1 MAEEVIGEGEV
12 GIFRSREAETD
23 FSWAARAGDVI
34 LINTN
39 PSTLSLPLL
48 CSHVYPWRRGAEGS
62 SVTRGSHRRARTP
75 CEEHRRAEAGKAPLA
90 AKRSATREPCYN
102 LYATIRIVPVETTI
116 ATIGG
121 GPSSRDMFPS
131 SAAMLKN
138 LQQSAMTS
146 PFLMENLLQSKA
158 SPGTDLT
165 SLTLNWAA
173 SLVARQRERECE
185 ANLRLVRDR
194 SPSDLVQDHL
204 DQRSGGRDRMMIDQQ
219 RSSGGGR
226 SAGERQHHDRMQD
239 RILLQREKEVLDRTP
254 RRESVYVDME
264 NERMDPVVD
273 RLCAME
279 RLCNERIDNRSNSG
293 VESCNS
299 NVDEDPIPGAELDGG
314 LQAADRPDEMLLGER
329 VSACELDRRYDLGC
343 RNVMHT
349 SDEMTIVSG
358 ERDTT
363 GVTAVAAVERAVD
376 RIGERTANA
385 VACSCGEE
393 QCSGPA
399 CRTIQEKE
407 KPQLKFSVSA
417 ILGGNHDRRPHPDN
431 FQGLPPEAIPAF
443 LQNLQNSA
451 GYNIAKPIARP
462 AAYHPYHRPSH
473 QPPQRH
479 LPPNA
484 HHTLQQLFYRGP
496 YLTVAGSGSGTHH
509 PGTPGGGAVFPGAIQ
524 GTIGDFSGTG
534 LVFPWATNARGKPR
548 RGMMRRA
555 VFSDLQRRGL
565 EKRFQIQKYISKP
578 DRKKL
583 AEKLGLKDSQVK
595 IWFQNRRMKWR
606 NSKERELLATGGSR
620 EQTLPNKNNPNPD
633 LSDADGDRPRMD
645 LSDVSPLTSPQRPE
659 EQTENEEDE
668 EINVT

>member
-1 MAEEVIGEGEV
+1 
-12 GIFRSREAETD
+12 
-23 FSWAARAGDVI
+23 
-34 LINTN
+34 
-39 PSTLSLPLL
+39 
-48 CSHVYPWRRGAEGS
+48 
-62 SVTRGSHRRARTP
+62 
-75 CEEHRRAEAGKAPLA
+75 
-90 AKRSATREPCYN
+90 
-102 LYATIRIVPVETTI
+102 
-116 ATIGG
+116 
-121 GPSSRDMFPS
+121 MFPS

-194 SPSDLVQDHL
+194 SSPSDLVQDHL
-204 DQRSGGRDRMMIDQQ
+204 DQRSGTIGGRDRMMIDCGGRDQQ
-219 RSSGGGR
+219 RSSGGR
-226 SAGERQHHDRMQD
+226 SAGERQHDRMQ
-239 RILLQREKEVLDRTP
+239 LLQREKEVLDRTQ
-254 RRESVYVDME
+254 SVYVDME
-264 NERMDPVVD
+264 NERMDGPVVD

-299 NVDEDPIPGAELDGG
+299 NVDEDPLPGAELDGG
-314 LQAADRPDEMLLGER
+314 LQAADRDEMMLGER
-329 VSACELDRRYDLGC
+329 VSAIEIDRRYDLGC
-343 RNVMHT
+343 RNVMHM

-358 ERDTT
+358 ERETT
-363 GVTAVAAVERAVD
+363 VTAVAAVERAVD

-496 YLTVAGSGSGTHH
+496 YLTVAGTGTGTHH
-509 PGTPGGGAVFPGAIQ
+509 PGTPGGGTVFPGAIQ
-524 GTIGDFSGTG
+524 GSIGDFSGTG

>member
-1 MAEEVIGEGEV
+1 
-12 GIFRSREAETD
+12 
-23 FSWAARAGDVI
+23 
-34 LINTN
+34 
-39 PSTLSLPLL
+39 
-48 CSHVYPWRRGAEGS
+48 
-62 SVTRGSHRRARTP
+62 
-75 CEEHRRAEAGKAPLA
+75 
-90 AKRSATREPCYN
+90 
-102 LYATIRIVPVETTI
+102 
-116 ATIGG
+116 
-121 GPSSRDMFPS
+121 MFPS

-158 SPGTDLT
+158 SPGADLT

-185 ANLRLVRDR
+185 ANLRISREKV
-194 SPSDLVQDHL
+194 SPSSANQEQL
-204 DQRSGGRDRMMIDQQ
+204 DQ
-219 RSSGGGR
+219 RSSGGARVTDRPSPIIDCRDHQRLSGR
-226 SAGERQHHDRMQD
+226 IDRQSDRMQ
-239 RILLQREKEVLDRTP
+239 ILREKEGMERGQIT
-254 RRESVYVDME
+254 YVDVD
-264 NERMDPVVD
+264 NERIDGHVIVD

-279 RLCNERIDNRSNSG
+279 RLCNERIENRSNSG
-293 VESCNS
+293 MDSCNS
-299 NVDEDPIPGAELDGG
+299 NADEDPAAIEMDGG
-314 LQAADRPDEMLLGER
+314 LQGEREKDDGILSGER
-329 VSACELDRRYDLGC
+329 VAALQQDRRYDLGC
-343 RNVMHT
+343 RSVMHT
-349 SDEMTIVSG
+349 SDEMTIQG
-358 ERDTT
+358 ERE
-363 GVTAVAAVERAVD
+363 VAVERVVD
-376 RIGERTANA
+376 RIGERTI
-385 VACSCGEE
+385 ACSCGDE
-393 QCSGPA
+393 QCLGPA

-407 KPQLKFSVSA
+407 KPQLKFSVNA
-417 ILGGNHDRRPHPDN
+417 ILGGNHDRRPHSEN

-451 GYNIAKPIARP
+451 NYNIAKPIARP

-496 YLTVAGSGSGTHH
+496 YLTVASSGTGGHH
-509 PGTPGGGAVFPGAIQ
+509 PAAPGGGTAFPGAIQ
-524 GTIGDFSGTG
+524 GSLGDFAGTG

>member
-1 MAEEVIGEGEV
+1 
-12 GIFRSREAETD
+12 
-23 FSWAARAGDVI
+23 
-34 LINTN
+34 
-39 PSTLSLPLL
+39 
-48 CSHVYPWRRGAEGS
+48 
-62 SVTRGSHRRARTP
+62 
-75 CEEHRRAEAGKAPLA
+75 
-90 AKRSATREPCYN
+90 
-102 LYATIRIVPVETTI
+102 
-116 ATIGG
+116 
-121 GPSSRDMFPS
+121 
-131 SAAMLKN
+131 MLKN

-158 SPGTDLT
+158 SSGTDLT

-185 ANLRLVRDR
+185 ANLRMSRER
-194 SPSDLVQDHL
+194 SSPTPPNGSQEHAE
-204 DQRSGGRDRMMIDQQ
+204 QQ
-219 RSSGGGR
+219 RSSIVGSRGMDRSSSMMDCRDHQRGGNGGGGAVG
-226 SAGERQHHDRMQD
+226 SAGGGGNGSSSSSNRLERQIQRDERMQFL
-239 RILLQREKEVLDRTP
+239 RSGKEQPLERGQSAYVDVESE
-254 RRESVYVDME
+254 RESH
-264 NERMDPVVD
+264 NNVVE

-279 RLCNERIDNRSNSG
+279 RLCNERIENRSNSAMD
-293 VESCNS
+293 SCNS
-299 NVDEDPIPGAELDGG
+299 NTEEDRVSTEMDGG
-314 LQAADRPDEMLLGER
+314 LHGGERDREDSVAILTGER
-329 VSACELDRRYDLGC
+329 VSSALHVDRRYDLGC

-349 SDEMTIVSG
+349 SDDMTIHG
-358 ERDTT
+358 EREAS
-363 GVTAVAAVERAVD
+363 VSSERGVD
-376 RIGERTANA
+376 RIGERTT
-385 VACSCGEE
+385 ACSCGDE
-393 QCSGPA
+393 QCLGPA

-407 KPQLKFSVSA
+407 KPQLKFSVNA
-417 ILGGNHDRRPHPDN
+417 ILGGNHDRRPHPEN

-496 YLTVAGSGSGTHH
+496 YLTVANSGTGSHH
-509 PGTPGGGAVFPGAIQ
+509 PATPGGGAAFPGAIQ
-524 GTIGDFSGTG
+524 GSLGDFAGTG

-645 LSDVSPLTSPQRPE
+645 LSDVSPLTSPQRAE

>member
-1 MAEEVIGEGEV
+1 
-12 GIFRSREAETD
+12 
-23 FSWAARAGDVI
+23 
-34 LINTN
+34 
-39 PSTLSLPLL
+39 
-48 CSHVYPWRRGAEGS
+48 
-62 SVTRGSHRRARTP
+62 
-75 CEEHRRAEAGKAPLA
+75 
-90 AKRSATREPCYN
+90 
-102 LYATIRIVPVETTI
+102 
-116 ATIGG
+116 
-121 GPSSRDMFPS
+121 MFPS

-185 ANLRLVRDR
+185 ANLRLARDR
-194 SPSDLVQDHL
+194 SSPSDMVQDHL
-204 DQRSGGRDRMMIDQQ
+204 DQRSGTIGGRDRIMIDCGGRDQQ
-219 RSSGGGR
+219 RSGGR
-226 SAGERQHHDRMQD
+226 SAERQHDRMQF
-239 RILLQREKEVLDRTP
+239 LQREKEILERNQG
-254 RRESVYVDME
+254 VYDME
-264 NERMDPVVD
+264 NERMDGPVIVD

-299 NVDEDPIPGAELDGG
+299 NVDEDPIAGAELDGG
-314 LQAADRPDEMLLGER
+314 LQPVDRDEMMLGER
-329 VSACELDRRYDLGC
+329 VSAIEIDRRYDLGC

-349 SDEMTIVSG
+349 SDEMTMVSG
-358 ERDTT
+358 EREVA
-363 GVTAVAAVERAVD
+363 VTSAATAVERAVD
-376 RIGERTANA
+376 RIGERTT
-385 VACSCGEE
+385 ACSCGDE

-451 GYNIAKPIARP
+451 SYNIAKPIARP

-496 YLTVAGSGSGTHH
+496 YLTVAGSGTGTHH

-524 GTIGDFSGTG
+524 GSIGDFSGTG

>member
-1 MAEEVIGEGEV
+1 
-12 GIFRSREAETD
+12 
-23 FSWAARAGDVI
+23 
-34 LINTN
+34 
-39 PSTLSLPLL
+39 
-48 CSHVYPWRRGAEGS
+48 
-62 SVTRGSHRRARTP
+62 
-75 CEEHRRAEAGKAPLA
+75 
-90 AKRSATREPCYN
+90 
-102 LYATIRIVPVETTI
+102 
-116 ATIGG
+116 
-121 GPSSRDMFPS
+121 MFPS

-158 SPGTDLT
+158 SPGADLT

-185 ANLRLVRDR
+185 ANLRISREKV
-194 SPSDLVQDHL
+194 SPSSANQDQL
-204 DQRSGGRDRMMIDQQ
+204 DQRSSVGTRGTDRGNPMIDCRDEQRGSSGRIDRQNDRMHILQEKDGME
-219 RSSGGGR
+219 RS
-226 SAGERQHHDRMQD
+226 Q
-239 RILLQREKEVLDRTP
+239 IT
-254 RRESVYVDME
+254 YVDVD
-264 NERMDPVVD
+264 NERIDGHVIVD

-279 RLCNERIDNRSNSG
+279 RLCNERIENRSGSA
-293 VESCNS
+293 VDSCNS
-299 NVDEDPIPGAELDGG
+299 NVDEDPTGIEMDGG
-314 LQAADRPDEMLLGER
+314 LQGEREKDEGILSGER
-329 VSACELDRRYDLGC
+329 VTALQPDGQYDLGC

-349 SDEMTIVSG
+349 FNEMTIQG
-358 ERDTT
+358 ERE
-363 GVTAVAAVERAVD
+363 VAVKRVVD
-376 RIGERTANA
+376 RIGERTT
-385 VACSCGEE
+385 CGDE
-393 QCSGPA
+393 QCLGPA
-399 CRTIQEKE
+399 CRTIQKE
-407 KPQLKFSVSA
+407 KPQLKFSVNA
-417 ILGGNHDRRPHPDN
+417 ILGGNHDRRPHSED
-431 FQGLPPEAIPAF
+431 FQRLSPEAIPAF

-451 GYNIAKPIARP
+451 NYNIAKPIARP

-496 YLTVAGSGSGTHH
+496 YLTVAGSGTGGHH
-509 PGTPGGGAVFPGAIQ
+509 PGAPGGGTAFPGAIQ
-524 GTIGDFSGTG
+524 GGLGDFTSTG

-633 LSDADGDRPRMD
+633 LSDADGDKPRMD

>member
-1 MAEEVIGEGEV
+1 
-12 GIFRSREAETD
+12 
-23 FSWAARAGDVI
+23 
-34 LINTN
+34 
-39 PSTLSLPLL
+39 
-48 CSHVYPWRRGAEGS
+48 
-62 SVTRGSHRRARTP
+62 
-75 CEEHRRAEAGKAPLA
+75 
-90 AKRSATREPCYN
+90 
-102 LYATIRIVPVETTI
+102 
-116 ATIGG
+116 
-121 GPSSRDMFPS
+121 MFPS

-158 SPGTDLT
+158 SPGADLT

-185 ANLRLVRDR
+185 AASLRIARDR
-194 SPSDLVQDHL
+194 SSPSGELSQEHL
-204 DQRSGGRDRMMIDQQ
+204 QEQ
-219 RSSGGGR
+219 RSSGSAIGPRDRTSGMLIDCRDQQQQRSVAGR
-226 SAGERQHHDRMQD
+226 SAAERLQHDRMQ
-239 RILLQREKEVLDRTP
+239 LLQQQQQQRVDKESLER
-254 RRESVYVDME
+254 SQGVYVDVE
-264 NERMDPVVD
+264 NERLDGHVVVD

-299 NVDEDPIPGAELDGG
+299 NVDEDPMPGELEAGLPAE
-314 LQAADRPDEMLLGER
+314 RDELMLGER
-329 VSACELDRRYDLGC
+329 VSAIEIDRRYDLGC

-349 SDEMTIVSG
+349 SDEMTITG
-358 ERDTT
+358 ERE
-363 GVTAVAAVERAVD
+363 TAAVAAAAAAAAAAAVERAVD
-376 RIGERTANA
+376 RIGERTVA
-385 VACSCGEE
+385 ACSCGDE

-417 ILGGNHDRRPHPDN
+417 ILGGNHDRRPHSDN

-496 YLTVAGSGSGTHH
+496 YLTVAGSGTGGHH

-524 GTIGDFSGTG
+524 GSIGDFSGTG

-565 EKRFQIQKYISKP
+565 EKRFQLQKYISKP

>member
-1 MAEEVIGEGEV
+1 
-12 GIFRSREAETD
+12 
-23 FSWAARAGDVI
+23 
-34 LINTN
+34 
-39 PSTLSLPLL
+39 
-48 CSHVYPWRRGAEGS
+48 
-62 SVTRGSHRRARTP
+62 
-75 CEEHRRAEAGKAPLA
+75 
-90 AKRSATREPCYN
+90 
-102 LYATIRIVPVETTI
+102 
-116 ATIGG
+116 
-121 GPSSRDMFPS
+121 MFPS

-158 SPGTDLT
+158 SSGTDLT

-185 ANLRLVRDR
+185 ANLRIGRERLSPTPPSVSQEHSEQQRPSIVGSRGIDR
-194 SPSDLVQDHL
+194 SGPMMDCRDH
-204 DQRSGGRDRMMIDQQ
+204 QRANNNGVVVGGGGGGGSSSSSN
-219 RSSGGGR
+219 SSGR
-226 SAGERQHHDRMQD
+226 LDRQIQRDERMQFL
-239 RILLQREKEVLDRTP
+239 RGKEGPLERVQNAYVDVESE
-254 RRESVYVDME
+254 RESH
-264 NERMDPVVD
+264 NNVVE

-279 RLCNERIDNRSNSG
+279 RLCNERIENRSNSAMD
-293 VESCNS
+293 SCNS
-299 NVDEDPIPGAELDGG
+299 NADEDRVSTEMDGG
-314 LQAADRPDEMLLGER
+314 LHGERDRDDSGILTGER
-329 VSACELDRRYDLGC
+329 VPSSIHADRRYDLGC

-349 SDEMTIVSG
+349 SDDMTIHG
-358 ERDTT
+358 EREAS
-363 GVTAVAAVERAVD
+363 VSSERGLD
-376 RIGERTANA
+376 RIGERTT
-385 VACSCGEE
+385 ACSCGDE
-393 QCSGPA
+393 QCLGPA

-407 KPQLKFSVSA
+407 KPQLKFSVNA
-417 ILGGNHDRRPHPDN
+417 ILGGNHDRRPHPEN

-496 YLTVAGSGSGTHH
+496 YLTVANSGTGTHH
-509 PGTPGGGAVFPGAIQ
+509 PAAPGGGAAFPGAIQ
-524 GTIGDFSGTG
+524 GGLGDFAGTG

>member
-1 MAEEVIGEGEV
+1 
-12 GIFRSREAETD
+12 
-23 FSWAARAGDVI
+23 
-34 LINTN
+34 
-39 PSTLSLPLL
+39 
-48 CSHVYPWRRGAEGS
+48 
-62 SVTRGSHRRARTP
+62 
-75 CEEHRRAEAGKAPLA
+75 
-90 AKRSATREPCYN
+90 
-102 LYATIRIVPVETTI
+102 
-116 ATIGG
+116 
-121 GPSSRDMFPS
+121 MFPS

-185 ANLRLVRDR
+185 ASLRLVRDR
-194 SPSDLVQDHL
+194 SSPNDLVQDHL
-204 DQRSGGRDRMMIDQQ
+204 DQRSGTIGGRDRIMIDCGGRDQQ
-219 RSSGGGR
+219 RSSGSR
-226 SAGERQHHDRMQD
+226 SIERQHDRMQ
-239 RILLQREKEVLDRTP
+239 LLQREKEVLDR
-254 RRESVYVDME
+254 SQGVYVDME
-264 NERMDPVVD
+264 NDRMDGPVMVD

-314 LQAADRPDEMLLGER
+314 LQPADRDEMVLGER
-329 VSACELDRRYDLGC
+329 VSAIEIDRRYDLGC

-349 SDEMTIVSG
+349 SDEMTIASG
-358 ERDTT
+358 EREAT
-363 GVTAVAAVERAVD
+363 VTAAATVVERAVD
-376 RIGERTANA
+376 RIGERTT
-385 VACSCGEE
+385 ACSCGDE

-417 ILGGNHDRRPHPDN
+417 ILGGNHDRRPHSDN

-496 YLTVAGSGSGTHH
+496 YLTVAGSGTGSHH
-509 PGTPGGGAVFPGAIQ
+509 PGTPGGGAVFPGTIQ
-524 GTIGDFSGTG
+524 GSIGDFSGTG
-534 LVFPWATNARGKPR
+534 FVFPWATNARGKPR

>member
-1 MAEEVIGEGEV
+1 
-12 GIFRSREAETD
+12 
-23 FSWAARAGDVI
+23 
-34 LINTN
+34 
-39 PSTLSLPLL
+39 
-48 CSHVYPWRRGAEGS
+48 
-62 SVTRGSHRRARTP
+62 
-75 CEEHRRAEAGKAPLA
+75 
-90 AKRSATREPCYN
+90 
-102 LYATIRIVPVETTI
+102 
-116 ATIGG
+116 
-121 GPSSRDMFPS
+121 MFPS

-138 LQQSAMTS
+138 AMTS

-185 ANLRLVRDR
+185 ASLRLARDNR
-194 SPSDLVQDHL
+194 SSPNDLTQDHL
-204 DQRSGGRDRMMIDQQ
+204 ERSGSIGSARDRMMIDCGSRDQQ
-219 RSSGGGR
+219 RSSGGR
-226 SAGERQHHDRMQD
+226 SCERQHDRMQ
-239 RILLQREKEVLDRTP
+239 LLQREKEVLVDR
-254 RRESVYVDME
+254 SQGVYVDVE
-264 NERMDPVVD
+264 NERMDGPMVVD

-299 NVDEDPIPGAELDGG
+299 NVDEDPILSAELEGG
-314 LQAADRPDEMLLGER
+314 PQAADRDEMMLGER
-329 VSACELDRRYDLGC
+329 VSAIEIDR
-343 RNVMHT
+343 
-349 SDEMTIVSG
+349 
-358 ERDTT
+358 
-363 GVTAVAAVERAVD
+363 
-376 RIGERTANA
+376 
-385 VACSCGEE
+385 
-393 QCSGPA
+393 
-399 CRTIQEKE
+399 RTIQEKD

-496 YLTVAGSGSGTHH
+496 YLTVASSGTGSHH
-509 PGTPGGGAVFPGAIQ
+509 PGTPGGGAVFPGTIQ
-524 GTIGDFSGTG
+524 GSIGDFSGTG

-565 EKRFQIQKYISKP
+565 EKRFQLQKYISKP

>member
-1 MAEEVIGEGEV
+1 
-12 GIFRSREAETD
+12 
-23 FSWAARAGDVI
+23 
-34 LINTN
+34 
-39 PSTLSLPLL
+39 
-48 CSHVYPWRRGAEGS
+48 
-62 SVTRGSHRRARTP
+62 
-75 CEEHRRAEAGKAPLA
+75 
-90 AKRSATREPCYN
+90 
-102 LYATIRIVPVETTI
+102 
-116 ATIGG
+116 
-121 GPSSRDMFPS
+121 MFPS

-185 ANLRLVRDR
+185 ASLRLVRDR
-194 SPSDLVQDHL
+194 SSPNDLVQDHL
-204 DQRSGGRDRMMIDQQ
+204 DQRSGTIGGRDRIMIDCGGRDQQ
-219 RSSGGGR
+219 RSSGSR
-226 SAGERQHHDRMQD
+226 SVERQHDRMQ
-239 RILLQREKEVLDRTP
+239 LLQREKEVLDR
-254 RRESVYVDME
+254 SQGVYVDME
-264 NERMDPVVD
+264 NDRMDGPVMVD

-314 LQAADRPDEMLLGER
+314 LQPADRDEMVLGER
-329 VSACELDRRYDLGC
+329 VSAIEIDRRYDLGC

-349 SDEMTIVSG
+349 SDEMTIASG
-358 ERDTT
+358 EREAA
-363 GVTAVAAVERAVD
+363 VTAAATVVERPVD
-376 RIGERTANA
+376 RIGERTT
-385 VACSCGEE
+385 ACSCGDE

-417 ILGGNHDRRPHPDN
+417 ILGGNHDRRPHSDN

-496 YLTVAGSGSGTHH
+496 YLTVAGSGTGSHH
-509 PGTPGGGAVFPGAIQ
+509 PGTPGGGAVFPGTIQ
-524 GTIGDFSGTG
+524 GSIGDFSGTG

-659 EQTENEEDE
+659 EQTENEDE

>member
-1 MAEEVIGEGEV
+1 
-12 GIFRSREAETD
+12 
-23 FSWAARAGDVI
+23 
-34 LINTN
+34 
-39 PSTLSLPLL
+39 
-48 CSHVYPWRRGAEGS
+48 
-62 SVTRGSHRRARTP
+62 
-75 CEEHRRAEAGKAPLA
+75 
-90 AKRSATREPCYN
+90 
-102 LYATIRIVPVETTI
+102 
-116 ATIGG
+116 
-121 GPSSRDMFPS
+121 MFPS

-185 ANLRLVRDR
+185 ASLRLVRDR
-194 SPSDLVQDHL
+194 SSPNDLVQDHL
-204 DQRSGGRDRMMIDQQ
+204 DQRSGTIGGRDRIMIDCGGRDQQ
-219 RSSGGGR
+219 RSSGSR
-226 SAGERQHHDRMQD
+226 SVERQHDRMQ
-239 RILLQREKEVLDRTP
+239 LLQREKEVLDR
-254 RRESVYVDME
+254 SQGVYVDME
-264 NERMDPVVD
+264 NDRMDGPVMVD

-314 LQAADRPDEMLLGER
+314 LQPADRDEMVLGER
-329 VSACELDRRYDLGC
+329 VSAIEIDRRYDLGC

-349 SDEMTIVSG
+349 SDEMTIASG
-358 ERDTT
+358 EREAA
-363 GVTAVAAVERAVD
+363 VTAAATVVERAVD
-376 RIGERTANA
+376 RIGERTT
-385 VACSCGEE
+385 ACSCGDE

-417 ILGGNHDRRPHPDN
+417 ILGGNHDRRPHSDN

-496 YLTVAGSGSGTHH
+496 YLTVAGSGTGSHH
-509 PGTPGGGAVFPGAIQ
+509 PGTPGGGAVFPGTIQ
-524 GTIGDFSGTG
+524 GSIGDFSGNC

>member
-1 MAEEVIGEGEV
+1 
-12 GIFRSREAETD
+12 
-23 FSWAARAGDVI
+23 
-34 LINTN
+34 
-39 PSTLSLPLL
+39 
-48 CSHVYPWRRGAEGS
+48 
-62 SVTRGSHRRARTP
+62 
-75 CEEHRRAEAGKAPLA
+75 
-90 AKRSATREPCYN
+90 
-102 LYATIRIVPVETTI
+102 
-116 ATIGG
+116 
-121 GPSSRDMFPS
+121 MFPS

-185 ANLRLVRDR
+185 ASLRLVRDR
-194 SPSDLVQDHL
+194 SSPNDLVQDHL
-204 DQRSGGRDRMMIDQQ
+204 DQRSSGTIVGARDRIMIDCGGRDQQ
-219 RSSGGGR
+219 RSGGSR
-226 SAGERQHHDRMQD
+226 SGERQHDRMQ
-239 RILLQREKEVLDRTP
+239 LLQREKEVLDR
-254 RRESVYVDME
+254 SQGVYVDME
-264 NERMDPVVD
+264 NDRMDGPVMVD

-314 LQAADRPDEMLLGER
+314 LQPADRDEMVLGER
-329 VSACELDRRYDLGC
+329 VSAIEIDRRYDLGC

-349 SDEMTIVSG
+349 SDEMTIASG
-358 ERDTT
+358 EREA
-363 GVTAVAAVERAVD
+363 AVAAAATVVERAVD
-376 RIGERTANA
+376 RIGERTT
-385 VACSCGEE
+385 ACSCGDE

-417 ILGGNHDRRPHPDN
+417 ILGGNHDRRPHSDN

-496 YLTVAGSGSGTHH
+496 YLTVAGSGTGSHH
-509 PGTPGGGAVFPGAIQ
+509 PGTPGGGAVFPGTIQ
-524 GTIGDFSGTG
+524 GSIGDFSGTG

-583 AEKLGLKDSQVK
+583 AEKLGLKDSQVQRVPGSLNCATRYNYRFEIEMLLAGVRRSGKQEAVPGRMNGGRGEYIRASKKDNGVK

>member
-1 MAEEVIGEGEV
+1 
-12 GIFRSREAETD
+12 
-23 FSWAARAGDVI
+23 
-34 LINTN
+34 
-39 PSTLSLPLL
+39 
-48 CSHVYPWRRGAEGS
+48 
-62 SVTRGSHRRARTP
+62 
-75 CEEHRRAEAGKAPLA
+75 
-90 AKRSATREPCYN
+90 
-102 LYATIRIVPVETTI
+102 
-116 ATIGG
+116 
-121 GPSSRDMFPS
+121 MFPS

-185 ANLRLVRDR
+185 ASLRLVRDR
-194 SPSDLVQDHL
+194 SSPNDLVQDHL
-204 DQRSGGRDRMMIDQQ
+204 DQRSGTIGGRDRIMIDCGGRDQQ
-219 RSSGGGR
+219 RSSGSR
-226 SAGERQHHDRMQD
+226 SVERQHDRMQ
-239 RILLQREKEVLDRTP
+239 LLQREKEVLDR
-254 RRESVYVDME
+254 SQGVYVDME
-264 NERMDPVVD
+264 NDRMDGPVMVD

-314 LQAADRPDEMLLGER
+314 LQPADRDEMVLGER
-329 VSACELDRRYDLGC
+329 VSAIEIDRRYDLGC

-349 SDEMTIVSG
+349 SDEMTIASG
-358 ERDTT
+358 EREAA
-363 GVTAVAAVERAVD
+363 VTAAATVVERAVD
-376 RIGERTANA
+376 RIGERTT
-385 VACSCGEE
+385 ACSCGDE

-417 ILGGNHDRRPHPDN
+417 ILGGNHDRRPHSDN

-496 YLTVAGSGSGTHH
+496 YLTVAGSGTGSHH
-509 PGTPGGGAVFPGAIQ
+509 PGTPGGGAVFPGTIQ
-524 GTIGDFSGTG
+524 GSIGDFSGTG

>member
-1 MAEEVIGEGEV
+1 
-12 GIFRSREAETD
+12 
-23 FSWAARAGDVI
+23 
-34 LINTN
+34 
-39 PSTLSLPLL
+39 
-48 CSHVYPWRRGAEGS
+48 
-62 SVTRGSHRRARTP
+62 
-75 CEEHRRAEAGKAPLA
+75 
-90 AKRSATREPCYN
+90 
-102 LYATIRIVPVETTI
+102 
-116 ATIGG
+116 
-121 GPSSRDMFPS
+121 MFPS

-185 ANLRLVRDR
+185 ASLRLVRDR
-194 SPSDLVQDHL
+194 SSPNDLVQDHL
-204 DQRSGGRDRMMIDQQ
+204 DQRSGTIGGRDRIMIDCGGRDQQ
-219 RSSGGGR
+219 RSSGSR
-226 SAGERQHHDRMQD
+226 SIERQHDRMQ
-239 RILLQREKEVLDRTP
+239 LLQREKEVLDR
-254 RRESVYVDME
+254 SQGVYVDME
-264 NERMDPVVD
+264 NDRMDGPVMVD

-314 LQAADRPDEMLLGER
+314 LQPADRDEMVLGER
-329 VSACELDRRYDLGC
+329 VSAIEIDRRYDLGC

-349 SDEMTIVSG
+349 SDEMTIASG
-358 ERDTT
+358 EREAA
-363 GVTAVAAVERAVD
+363 VTAAATVVERAVD
-376 RIGERTANA
+376 RIGERTT
-385 VACSCGEE
+385 ACSCGDE

-417 ILGGNHDRRPHPDN
+417 ILGGNHDRRPHSDN

-496 YLTVAGSGSGTHH
+496 YLTVAGSGTGSHH
-509 PGTPGGGAVFPGAIQ
+509 PGTPGGGAVFPGTIQ
-524 GTIGDFSGTG
+524 GSIGDFSGTG

>member
-1 MAEEVIGEGEV
+1 
-12 GIFRSREAETD
+12 
-23 FSWAARAGDVI
+23 
-34 LINTN
+34 
-39 PSTLSLPLL
+39 
-48 CSHVYPWRRGAEGS
+48 
-62 SVTRGSHRRARTP
+62 
-75 CEEHRRAEAGKAPLA
+75 
-90 AKRSATREPCYN
+90 
-102 LYATIRIVPVETTI
+102 
-116 ATIGG
+116 
-121 GPSSRDMFPS
+121 
-131 SAAMLKN
+131 MLKN

-158 SPGTDLT
+158 SPGAADLT

-185 ANLRLVRDR
+185 ANLRITREKL
-194 SPSDLVQDHL
+194 SSQEHM
-204 DQRSGGRDRMMIDQQ
+204 DQRGVRGPDRGNPMIDCRDHQ
-219 RSSGGGR
+219 RAR
-226 SAGERQHHDRMQD
+226 IERQNERMQ
-239 RILLQREKEVLDRTP
+239 ILREKEGLMERGQIA
-254 RRESVYVDME
+254 YVDVE
-264 NERMDPVVD
+264 NERVEGHGIVD

-279 RLCNERIDNRSNSG
+279 RLCNERIENRSSSG
-293 VESCNS
+293 MDSCNS
-299 NVDEDPIPGAELDGG
+299 NADEDPNGVEIEAGG
-314 LQAADRPDEMLLGER
+314 LHGDKEESIHGGEHH
-329 VSACELDRRYDLGC
+329 VTVHQDRRYDLGC
-343 RNVMHT
+343 RNVIH
-349 SDEMTIVSG
+349 
-358 ERDTT
+358 
-363 GVTAVAAVERAVD
+363 TAVDEITIQERETTTVAVERVAD
-376 RIGERTANA
+376 RIAERTT
-385 VACSCGEE
+385 ACSCGDE
-393 QCSGPA
+393 QCLGPG
-399 CRTIQEKE
+399 CRTLQEKE
-407 KPQLKFSVSA
+407 KPQLKFSVNA
-417 ILGGNHDRRPHPDN
+417 ILGGNHDRRPHSEN
-431 FQGLPPEAIPAF
+431 FQSLPPEAIPAF

-496 YLTVAGSGSGTHH
+496 YITVAGSGTGGHH
-509 PGTPGGGAVFPGAIQ
+509 PGAPGGGTAFPGAIQ
-524 GTIGDFSGTG
+524 GGLGDFAGTG

>member
-1 MAEEVIGEGEV
+1 
-12 GIFRSREAETD
+12 
-23 FSWAARAGDVI
+23 
-34 LINTN
+34 
-39 PSTLSLPLL
+39 
-48 CSHVYPWRRGAEGS
+48 
-62 SVTRGSHRRARTP
+62 
-75 CEEHRRAEAGKAPLA
+75 
-90 AKRSATREPCYN
+90 
-102 LYATIRIVPVETTI
+102 
-116 ATIGG
+116 
-121 GPSSRDMFPS
+121 MFPS

-158 SPGTDLT
+158 SPGADLT

-185 ANLRLVRDR
+185 ANLRISREKV
-194 SPSDLVQDHL
+194 SPSSANQDQL
-204 DQRSGGRDRMMIDQQ
+204 DQRSSTGARGSDRGSSMIDCRDHQRGSSGRIDRQNDRM
-219 RSSGGGR
+219 
-226 SAGERQHHDRMQD
+226 H
-239 RILLQREKEVLDRTP
+239 ILREKDGMERNQIT
-254 RRESVYVDME
+254 YVDVD
-264 NERMDPVVD
+264 NERIDGHVIVD

-279 RLCNERIDNRSNSG
+279 RLCNERIENRSSSA
-293 VESCNS
+293 VDSCNS
-299 NVDEDPIPGAELDGG
+299 NVDEDPTSIEMDGG
-314 LQAADRPDEMLLGER
+314 LQGEREKDDGILGGER
-329 VSACELDRRYDLGC
+329 VTALQPDRRYDLGC

-349 SDEMTIVSG
+349 SDEMTIQG
-358 ERDTT
+358 ERD
-363 GVTAVAAVERAVD
+363 VAVERVVD
-376 RIGERTANA
+376 RIGERTT
-385 VACSCGEE
+385 ACSCGDE
-393 QCSGPA
+393 QCLGPA

-407 KPQLKFSVSA
+407 KPQLKFSVNA
-417 ILGGNHDRRPHPDN
+417 ILGGNHDRRPHSEN

-451 GYNIAKPIARP
+451 SYSIAKPIARP

-496 YLTVAGSGSGTHH
+496 YLTVAGSGTGGHH
-509 PGTPGGGAVFPGAIQ
+509 PGAPGGGTAFPGAIQ
-524 GTIGDFSGTG
+524 GGLGDFTSTG

>member
-1 MAEEVIGEGEV
+1 
-12 GIFRSREAETD
+12 
-23 FSWAARAGDVI
+23 
-34 LINTN
+34 
-39 PSTLSLPLL
+39 
-48 CSHVYPWRRGAEGS
+48 
-62 SVTRGSHRRARTP
+62 
-75 CEEHRRAEAGKAPLA
+75 
-90 AKRSATREPCYN
+90 
-102 LYATIRIVPVETTI
+102 
-116 ATIGG
+116 
-121 GPSSRDMFPS
+121 MFPS

-185 ANLRLVRDR
+185 ANLRLARDR
-194 SPSDLVQDHL
+194 SSPNDLGQDHL
-204 DQRSGGRDRMMIDQQ
+204 EQRPGSIGARDRMMIDCGGRDQP
-219 RSSGGGR
+219 RSGGGR
-226 SAGERQHHDRMQD
+226 PGERQHDRMQ
-239 RILLQREKEVLDRTP
+239 LLQRDKEVLDNRGQ
-254 RRESVYVDME
+254 SVYVDME
-264 NERMDPVVD
+264 NERMEGPVVVD

-314 LQAADRPDEMLLGER
+314 LQPADRDEMVLGER
-329 VSACELDRRYDLGC
+329 VSAIEIDRRYDLGC

-349 SDEMTIVSG
+349 SDEMTIASG
-358 ERDTT
+358 ERETA
-363 GVTAVAAVERAVD
+363 VTAAAAAAAAAAVERAVD
-376 RIGERTANA
+376 RIGERTTAS
-385 VACSCGEE
+385 CSCGDE

-462 AAYHPYHRPSH
+462 AAYHPYHHRPSH
-473 QPPQRH
+473 QTPQRH

-484 HHTLQQLFYRGP
+484 HTLQQLFYRGP
-496 YLTVAGSGSGTHH
+496 YLTVASSGTGNHH

-524 GTIGDFSGTG
+524 GSIGDFSGTG

>member
-1 MAEEVIGEGEV
+1 
-12 GIFRSREAETD
+12 
-23 FSWAARAGDVI
+23 
-34 LINTN
+34 
-39 PSTLSLPLL
+39 
-48 CSHVYPWRRGAEGS
+48 
-62 SVTRGSHRRARTP
+62 
-75 CEEHRRAEAGKAPLA
+75 
-90 AKRSATREPCYN
+90 
-102 LYATIRIVPVETTI
+102 
-116 ATIGG
+116 
-121 GPSSRDMFPS
+121 MFPS

-146 PFLMENLLQSKA
+146 PFLMENLLQTKA
-158 SPGTDLT
+158 SPGADLT

-185 ANLRLVRDR
+185 ASLRLSRDR
-194 SPSDLVQDHL
+194 SSPPEGHNQDQEHRGPRGSLVQQPIDC
-204 DQRSGGRDRMMIDQQ
+204 RDQQ
-219 RSSGGGR
+219 RSVD
-226 SAGERQHHDRMQD
+226 RQV
-239 RILLQREKEVLDRTP
+239 LREKEDLEGRHGYA
-254 RRESVYVDME
+254 EA
-264 NERMDPVVD
+264 ERIDGHLE

-279 RLCNERIDNRSNSG
+279 RICSENRSNSG

-299 NVDEDPIPGAELDGG
+299 NAEEEINQEMEVG
-314 LQAADRPDEMLLGER
+314 LQQER
-329 VSACELDRRYDLGC
+329 EDRRYDLGC
-343 RNVMHT
+343 RNIVHT
-349 SDEMTIVSG
+349 SDEMTIQG
-358 ERDTT
+358 ET
-363 GVTAVAAVERAVD
+363 AVERAVD
-376 RIGERTANA
+376 RIADRT
-385 VACSCGEE
+385 CSCGDE
-393 QCSGPA
+393 QCLGPA
-399 CRTIQEKE
+399 CRAIQEKE

-417 ILGGNHDRRPHPDN
+417 ILGGNHDRRPHSDN
-431 FQGLPPEAIPAF
+431 FQALPPEAIPAF

-496 YLTVAGSGSGTHH
+496 YLTVAASGTGSHH
-509 PGTPGGGAVFPGAIQ
+509 PGAPGGGAAFPGTIQ
-524 GTIGDFSGTG
+524 GGLGDFAGTG

-606 NSKERELLATGGSR
+606 NSKERELLASGGSR

>member
-1 MAEEVIGEGEV
+1 
-12 GIFRSREAETD
+12 
-23 FSWAARAGDVI
+23 
-34 LINTN
+34 
-39 PSTLSLPLL
+39 
-48 CSHVYPWRRGAEGS
+48 
-62 SVTRGSHRRARTP
+62 
-75 CEEHRRAEAGKAPLA
+75 
-90 AKRSATREPCYN
+90 
-102 LYATIRIVPVETTI
+102 
-116 ATIGG
+116 
-121 GPSSRDMFPS
+121 MFPS

-185 ANLRLVRDR
+185 ASLRLVRDR
-194 SPSDLVQDHL
+194 SSPNDLVQDHL
-204 DQRSGGRDRMMIDQQ
+204 DQRSGAIGGRDRIMIDCGGRDQQ
-219 RSSGGGR
+219 RSSGSR
-226 SAGERQHHDRMQD
+226 SVERQHDRMQ
-239 RILLQREKEVLDRTP
+239 LLQREKEVLDR
-254 RRESVYVDME
+254 SQGVYVDME
-264 NERMDPVVD
+264 NDRMDGPVMVD

-299 NVDEDPIPGAELDGG
+299 NVDEDPIPGAELDGS
-314 LQAADRPDEMLLGER
+314 LQPADRDEMVLGER
-329 VSACELDRRYDLGC
+329 VSAIEIDRRYDLGC

-349 SDEMTIVSG
+349 SDEMTIASG
-358 ERDTT
+358 EREAA
-363 GVTAVAAVERAVD
+363 VTAAATVVERAVD
-376 RIGERTANA
+376 RIGERTT
-385 VACSCGEE
+385 ACSCGDE

-417 ILGGNHDRRPHPDN
+417 ILGGNHDRRPHSDN

-496 YLTVAGSGSGTHH
+496 YLTVASSGTGSHH
-509 PGTPGGGAVFPGAIQ
+509 PGTPGGGAVFPGTIQ
-524 GTIGDFSGTG
+524 GSIGDFSGTG

>member
-1 MAEEVIGEGEV
+1 
-12 GIFRSREAETD
+12 
-23 FSWAARAGDVI
+23 
-34 LINTN
+34 
-39 PSTLSLPLL
+39 
-48 CSHVYPWRRGAEGS
+48 
-62 SVTRGSHRRARTP
+62 
-75 CEEHRRAEAGKAPLA
+75 
-90 AKRSATREPCYN
+90 
-102 LYATIRIVPVETTI
+102 
-116 ATIGG
+116 
-121 GPSSRDMFPS
+121 MFPS

-185 ANLRLVRDR
+185 ASLRLVRDR
-194 SPSDLVQDHL
+194 SSPNDLVQDHL
-204 DQRSGGRDRMMIDQQ
+204 DQRSSGTIVGARDRIMIDCGGRDQQ
-219 RSSGGGR
+219 RSGGSR
-226 SAGERQHHDRMQD
+226 SGERQHDRMQ
-239 RILLQREKEVLDRTP
+239 LLQREKEVLDR
-254 RRESVYVDME
+254 SQGVYVDME
-264 NERMDPVVD
+264 NDRMDGPVMVD

-314 LQAADRPDEMLLGER
+314 LQPADRDEMVLGER
-329 VSACELDRRYDLGC
+329 VSAIEIDRRYDLGC

-349 SDEMTIVSG
+349 SDEMTIASG
-358 ERDTT
+358 EREA
-363 GVTAVAAVERAVD
+363 AVAAAATVVERAVD
-376 RIGERTANA
+376 RIGERTT
-385 VACSCGEE
+385 ACSCGDE

-417 ILGGNHDRRPHPDN
+417 ILGGNHDRRPHSDN

-496 YLTVAGSGSGTHH
+496 YLTVAGSGTGSHH
-509 PGTPGGGAVFPGAIQ
+509 PGTPGGGAVFPGTIQ
-524 GTIGDFSGTG
+524 GSIGDFSGTG

>member
-1 MAEEVIGEGEV
+1 
-12 GIFRSREAETD
+12 
-23 FSWAARAGDVI
+23 
-34 LINTN
+34 
-39 PSTLSLPLL
+39 
-48 CSHVYPWRRGAEGS
+48 
-62 SVTRGSHRRARTP
+62 
-75 CEEHRRAEAGKAPLA
+75 
-90 AKRSATREPCYN
+90 
-102 LYATIRIVPVETTI
+102 
-116 ATIGG
+116 
-121 GPSSRDMFPS
+121 MFPS

-185 ANLRLVRDR
+185 ASLRLVRDR
-194 SPSDLVQDHL
+194 SSPNDLVQDHL
-204 DQRSGGRDRMMIDQQ
+204 DQRSGTIGGRDRIMIDCGGRDQQ
-219 RSSGGGR
+219 RSSGSR
-226 SAGERQHHDRMQD
+226 SVERQHDRMQ
-239 RILLQREKEVLDRTP
+239 LLQREKEVLDR
-254 RRESVYVDME
+254 SQGVYVDME
-264 NERMDPVVD
+264 NDRMDGPVMVD

-299 NVDEDPIPGAELDGG
+299 NVDEDPIPGAELDGS
-314 LQAADRPDEMLLGER
+314 LQPADRDEMVLGER
-329 VSACELDRRYDLGC
+329 VSAIEIDRRYDLGC

-349 SDEMTIVSG
+349 SDEMTIASG
-358 ERDTT
+358 EREAA
-363 GVTAVAAVERAVD
+363 VTAAATVVERAVD
-376 RIGERTANA
+376 RIGERTT
-385 VACSCGEE
+385 ACSCGDE

-417 ILGGNHDRRPHPDN
+417 ILGGNHDRRPHSDN

-496 YLTVAGSGSGTHH
+496 YLTVASSGTGSHH
-509 PGTPGGGAVFPGAIQ
+509 PGTPGGGAVFPGTIQ
-524 GTIGDFSGTG
+524 GSIGDFSGTG

-659 EQTENEEDE
+659 EQTENEDDE

>member
-1 MAEEVIGEGEV
+1 
-12 GIFRSREAETD
+12 
-23 FSWAARAGDVI
+23 
-34 LINTN
+34 
-39 PSTLSLPLL
+39 
-48 CSHVYPWRRGAEGS
+48 
-62 SVTRGSHRRARTP
+62 
-75 CEEHRRAEAGKAPLA
+75 
-90 AKRSATREPCYN
+90 
-102 LYATIRIVPVETTI
+102 
-116 ATIGG
+116 
-121 GPSSRDMFPS
+121 MFPS

-138 LQQSAMTS
+138 LQQSTMTS
-146 PFLMENLLQSKA
+146 PFLMENLLQSKT
-158 SPGTDLT
+158 SPGADLT

-185 ANLRLVRDR
+185 ANLRISREKI
-194 SPSDLVQDHL
+194 SPSSTSQDQL
-204 DQRSGGRDRMMIDQQ
+204 DQRL
-219 RSSGGGR
+219 
-226 SAGERQHHDRMQD
+226 SAGSRDSSDRPVNTVIDCRDQRGPVGRIDRQND
-239 RILLQREKEVLDRTP
+239 RIMHIVREKDGMERSQTM
-254 RRESVYVDME
+254 YVDVDS
-264 NERMDPVVD
+264 ERIDGHMIMD

-279 RLCNERIDNRSNSG
+279 RLCNERIENQSSSAVD
-293 VESCNS
+293 SCNS
-299 NVDEDPIPGAELDGG
+299 NVDEDPNGIEMDAG
-314 LQAADRPDEMLLGER
+314 LQGEREKEDGILGGER
-329 VSACELDRRYDLGC
+329 VTALHPDRRYDLGC

-349 SDEMTIVSG
+349 SDEMTIQG
-358 ERDTT
+358 ERE
-363 GVTAVAAVERAVD
+363 AVVERVVD
-376 RIGERTANA
+376 RTGERTT
-385 VACSCGEE
+385 ACSCGDE
-393 QCSGPA
+393 QCLGPA

-407 KPQLKFSVSA
+407 KPQLKFSVNA
-417 ILGGNHDRRPHPDN
+417 ILGGNHDRRPHSES

-451 GYNIAKPIARP
+451 NYNIAKPIARP

-484 HHTLQQLFYRGP
+484 HHTIQQLFYRGP
-496 YLTVAGSGSGTHH
+496 YLTVASSGTGGHH
-509 PGTPGGGAVFPGAIQ
+509 PGTPGGGTAFPGAIQ
-524 GTIGDFSGTG
+524 GSLGDFTSTG
-534 LVFPWATNARGKPR
+534 LVFPWATNTRGKPR

-565 EKRFQIQKYISKP
+565 EKRFQTQKYISKP

-633 LSDADGDRPRMD
+633 LSDADGDRPRID

>member
-1 MAEEVIGEGEV
+1 
-12 GIFRSREAETD
+12 
-23 FSWAARAGDVI
+23 
-34 LINTN
+34 
-39 PSTLSLPLL
+39 
-48 CSHVYPWRRGAEGS
+48 
-62 SVTRGSHRRARTP
+62 
-75 CEEHRRAEAGKAPLA
+75 
-90 AKRSATREPCYN
+90 
-102 LYATIRIVPVETTI
+102 
-116 ATIGG
+116 
-121 GPSSRDMFPS
+121 MFPS

-185 ANLRLVRDR
+185 ASLRLVRDR
-194 SPSDLVQDHL
+194 SSPNDLVQDHL
-204 DQRSGGRDRMMIDQQ
+204 DQRSGTIGGRDRIMIDCGGRDQQ
-219 RSSGGGR
+219 RSSGSR
-226 SAGERQHHDRMQD
+226 SGERQHDRMQ
-239 RILLQREKEVLDRTP
+239 LLQREKEVLDR
-254 RRESVYVDME
+254 SQGVYVDME
-264 NERMDPVVD
+264 NDRMDGPVMVD

-314 LQAADRPDEMLLGER
+314 LQPADRDEMVLGER
-329 VSACELDRRYDLGC
+329 VSAIEIDRRYDLGC

-349 SDEMTIVSG
+349 SDEMTIASG
-358 ERDTT
+358 EREAA
-363 GVTAVAAVERAVD
+363 VTAAATVVERAVD
-376 RIGERTANA
+376 RIGERTT
-385 VACSCGEE
+385 ACSCGDE

-417 ILGGNHDRRPHPDN
+417 ILGGNHDRRPHSDN

-496 YLTVAGSGSGTHH
+496 YLTVASSGTGSHH
-509 PGTPGGGAVFPGAIQ
+509 PGTPGGGAVFPGTIQ
-524 GTIGDFSGTG
+524 GSIGDFSGTG

>member
-1 MAEEVIGEGEV
+1 
-12 GIFRSREAETD
+12 
-23 FSWAARAGDVI
+23 
-34 LINTN
+34 
-39 PSTLSLPLL
+39 
-48 CSHVYPWRRGAEGS
+48 
-62 SVTRGSHRRARTP
+62 
-75 CEEHRRAEAGKAPLA
+75 
-90 AKRSATREPCYN
+90 
-102 LYATIRIVPVETTI
+102 
-116 ATIGG
+116 
-121 GPSSRDMFPS
+121 MFPS

-158 SPGTDLT
+158 SPGADLT

-173 SLVARQRERECE
+173 SLMARQRERECE
-185 ANLRLVRDR
+185 ANLRISREKM
-194 SPSDLVQDHL
+194 SPNGGQDQQL
-204 DQRSGGRDRMMIDQQ
+204 DQRSSAGARGVDRQNPMIDCRDHQ
-219 RSSGGGR
+219 RASGR
-226 SAGERQHHDRMQD
+226 IDRQNDRMQ
-239 RILLQREKEVLDRTP
+239 ILRDKDGMERGQIA
-254 RRESVYVDME
+254 YVDVE
-264 NERMDPVVD
+264 NERIDGHVFVD

-279 RLCNERIDNRSNSG
+279 RLCNERIENRSNSG
-293 VESCNS
+293 MDSCNS
-299 NVDEDPIPGAELDGG
+299 NNDEDPAGNEIEAGLHGDREKEDGVLG
-314 LQAADRPDEMLLGER
+314 GEHVTILQP
-329 VSACELDRRYDLGC
+329 DRRYDLGC

-349 SDEMTIVSG
+349 SDEMTIQG
-358 ERDTT
+358 ERE
-363 GVTAVAAVERAVD
+363 VAVERVVD
-376 RIGERTANA
+376 RIGERTTAS
-385 VACSCGEE
+385 CSCGDE
-393 QCSGPA
+393 QCLGPA

-407 KPQLKFSVSA
+407 KPQLKFSVNA
-417 ILGGNHDRRPHPDN
+417 ILGGNHDRRPHSEN
-431 FQGLPPEAIPAF
+431 FQSLPPEAIPAF
-443 LQNLQNSA
+443 LQNLHNSA
-451 GYNIAKPIARP
+451 SYNIAKPIARP
-462 AAYHPYHRPSH
+462 AAYHPYHRPNH

-484 HHTLQQLFYRGP
+484 QHTLQQLFYRGP
-496 YLTVAGSGSGTHH
+496 YLTVAGSGTGGHH
-509 PGTPGGGAVFPGAIQ
+509 PGAPGGGTTFPGAIQ
-524 GTIGDFSGTG
+524 GGLGDFAGTG

-645 LSDVSPLTSPQRPE
+645 LSDVSPLTSPQQPE